1 VTLIQAVDVGKTIRG
16 VVILA
21 GVDVRVDRGESVAV
35 TGPSGS
41 GKSTLMAVLGL
52 LTSRSGG
59 CLWLDGAAVPAG
71 GRGRRRARR
80 RQSLAWVPQ
89 TPLVLPGRS
98 ALDNAL
104 LGARLVA
111 RPGAGDV
118 DAALTA
124 LRHVGLEHAV
134 DRDATALSG
143 GELQR
148 LGVARALVGGARLVM
163 ADEPT
168 ASLDRTSTARVVE
181 ALRAIHGQTTLLVA
195 THDQSVAE
203 ACDRVLVL
211 HDGRLVAAT

>member
-1 VTLIQAVDVGKTIRG
+1 VIEACGLTKAIRG
-16 VVILA
+16 NQILD
-21 GVDVRVDRGESVAV
+21 GVDVRVERGESVAV

-52 LTSRSGG
+52 LTTRSAGTL
-59 CLWLDGAAVPAG
+59 CLDGRPVPAG

-80 RQSLAWVPQ
+80 HQRIAWVPQ

-98 ALDNAL
+98 ALDNVV
-104 LGARLVA
+104 LGARFA
-111 RPGAGDV
+111 ERPVPGDV
-118 DAALTA
+118 GVA
-124 LRHVGLEHAV
+124 LRVLQQVALDHAA

-168 ASLDRTSTARVVE
+168 ASLDHASTVRVVE
-181 ALRAIHGQTTLLVA
+181 ALRAVRGQATLLVA
-195 THDQSVAE
+195 THDPLVAQ

-211 HDGRLVAAT
+211 RDGRLVDAP